1 MNRQEF
7 HQLMANAK
15 QKSGISTSVISFEL
29 KMLLPTLRRF
39 EKGTNNSNM
48 KKIFDYLRAIGFYLL
63 LNNTEKLRNY
73 DELVDWLV
81 TFRTNKYSQRQL
93 AEKIGVAY
101 LTIANI
107 ERKATVMS
115 LDTFLKIAE
124 IEEVEIKILND
135 N

>member
-15 QKSGISTSVISFEL
+15 QESGISTSAISFEL

-48 KKIFDYLRAIGFYLL
+48 KKIFDYLRVIGFCLL

-73 DELVDWLV
+73 NELVDWLV

-93 AEKIGVAY
+93 ADKIGVAY

-115 LDTFLKIAE
+115 LDTFLKITE
-124 IEEVEIKILND
+124 MGDVEIKILND

>member
-15 QKSGISTSVISFEL
+15 QESGISTSAISFEL

-39 EKGTNNSNM
+39 EKGINNSNM
-48 KKIFDYLRAIGFYLL
+48 KKIFDYLRVIDSCLL
-63 LNNTEKLRNY
+63 LNNTKKLHNY

-93 AEKIGVAY
+93 ADKIGVAY

-115 LDTFLKIAE
+115 LDTFLKITE
-124 IEEVEIKILND
+124 IGDVEIKILND

>member
-1 MNRQEF
+1 MDRKTF
-7 HQLMANAK
+7 FDLMVAAK
-15 QKSGISTSVISFEL
+15 EASGKSTNTVSFDL
-29 KMLLPTLRRF
+29 RMQWSTLRRF

-48 KKIFDYLRAIGFYLL
+48 KKIFDYLRVIDSCLL
-63 LNNTEKLRNY
+63 LNNTKKLHNY

-93 AEKIGVAY
+93 ADKIGVAY

-115 LDTFLKIAE
+115 LDTFLKITE
-124 IEEVEIKILND
+124 IGDVEIKILND

>member
-1 MNRQEF
+1 MNRKEF
-7 HQLMANAK
+7 HQLLVNAK
-15 QKSGISTSVISFEL
+15 QESGISTSSISFEL

-48 KKIFDYLRAIGFYLL
+48 KKIFDYLRVINFYLL
-63 LNNTEKLRNY
+63 LNNTKKLHNY

-81 TFRTNKYSQRQL
+81 MFRKNKYSQRQL

-115 LDTFLKIAE
+115 LDTFLKIAD
-124 IEEVEIKILND
+124 IGEVDIKIINK

>member
-1 MNRQEF
+1 MDRKEF
-7 HQLMANAK
+7 LNLMVAAK
-15 QKSGISTSVISFEL
+15 ELSGKSTNTVSFDL
-29 KMLLPTLRRF
+29 RMQWSTLRRF

-48 KKIFDYLRAIGFYLL
+48 KKIFDYLRVIGFCLF

-81 TFRTNKYSQRQL
+81 AFRTNKYSQRQL

-124 IEEVEIKILND
+124 IGDVEIKILND

>member
-1 MNRQEF
+1 MDRKEF
-7 HQLMANAK
+7 LNLMVAAK
-15 QKSGISTSVISFEL
+15 ELSGKSTNTVSFDL
-29 KMLLPTLRRF
+29 RMQWSTLRRF

-48 KKIFDYLRAIGFYLL
+48 KKIFDYLRVIGFCLF

-81 TFRTNKYSQRQL
+81 AFRTNKYSQRQL

-115 LDTFLKIAE
+115 LDTFLKIVDVLDCQ
-124 IEEVEIKILND
+124 ISIQKNS
-135 N
+135 

>member
-81 TFRTNKYSQRQL
+81 TFRANKYSQRQL